1 MLEYVR
7 RLLLAQTRLAA
18 QFDTAPQPEI
28 REVTLQMEKKEQNS
42 PEEDAPGQEKRPG
55 LMQTGAEMD
64 GTETWSAEQALREM
78 ARQTLRLESMQLQ
91 KSAQAQLEQTRKMEP
106 AMTQL
111 TQRQRVD
118 ITARTPDSAEGGVVG
133 SYRQKMEFAGIASSP
148 SQRSMQEISRF
159 FERDARRYG

>member
-28 REVTLQMEKKEQNS
+28 REIALRAERETGDAQEQNTQS
-42 PEEDAPGQEKRPG
+42 REKRPG
-55 LMQTGAEMD
+55 LMQAGAEMD

-78 ARQTLRLESMQLQ
+78 TRQTMRLESMQLQ
-91 KSAQAQLEQTRKMEP
+91 KSAQAQLEQTRKMEA
-106 AMTQL
+106 AMTEL

-133 SYRQKMEFAGIASSP
+133 SYRQQMEFAGIASSP

>member
-42 PEEDAPGQEKRPG
+42 PEEDAPGQLKRPG

-91 KSAQAQLEQTRKMEP
+91 KSAQAQLEQTRKMEA
-106 AMTQL
+106 AMTEL

-133 SYRQKMEFAGIASSP
+133 SYRQKMEFAGIASGP

>member
-78 ARQTLRLESMQLQ
+78 TRQTMRLESMQLQ
-91 KSAQAQLEQTRKMEP
+91 KSAQAQLEQTRRLEA
-106 AMTQL
+106 AMTEL

-118 ITARTPDSAEGGVVG
+118 ITSRTPDSAEGGVVG
-133 SYRQKMEFAGIASSP
+133 SCRRRMEVAGIASGP

>member
-55 LMQTGAEMD
+55 LMQAGAEMD
-64 GTETWSAEQALREM
+64 GRETWSAEQALREM

-91 KSAQAQLEQTRKMEP
+91 KSAQAQLEQTRRLEA
-106 AMTQL
+106 AMTEL
-111 TQRQRVD
+111 TQRQHVD
-118 ITARTPDSAEGGVVG
+118 ITARTPDSAAGGMMG
-133 SYRQKMEFAGIASSP
+133 SYRQRMEVAGIASGP

>member
-91 KSAQAQLEQTRKMEP
+91 KSAQAQLEQTRKMEA
-106 AMTQL
+106 AMTEL

-133 SYRQKMEFAGIASSP
+133 SYRQTLEFAGIASGP

>member
-7 RLLLAQTRLAA
+7 QLLLAQTRLAA

-91 KSAQAQLEQTRKMEP
+91 KSAQAQLEQTRKMEA
-106 AMTQL
+106 AMTEL

-133 SYRQKMEFAGIASSP
+133 SYRQKMEFAGIASGP

>member
-7 RLLLAQTRLAA
+7 RLLLAQVRLAA

-28 REVTLQMEKKEQNS
+28 REIALRAERETGDAQEQNTQS
-42 PEEDAPGQEKRPG
+42 REKRPG
-55 LMQTGAEMD
+55 LMQAGAEMD
-64 GTETWSAEQALREM
+64 GTETWSAEQALRKM
-78 ARQTLRLESMQLQ
+78 TRQTMRLESMQLQ
-91 KSAQAQLEQTRKMEP
+91 KSAQAQLEQTRKMEA
-106 AMTQL
+106 AMTEL

-118 ITARTPDSAEGGVVG
+118 ITARTPDSAAGGMMG
-133 SYRQKMEFAGIASSP
+133 SYRQRMEVAGIASGP

>member
-1 MLEYVR
+1 
-7 RLLLAQTRLAA
+7 
-18 QFDTAPQPEI
+18 
-28 REVTLQMEKKEQNS
+28 MEKKEQNS

-55 LMQTGAEMD
+55 LMQAGAEMD

-78 ARQTLRLESMQLQ
+78 ARQTMRLESMQLQ
-91 KSAQAQLEQTRKMEP
+91 KSAQAQLEQTRRLEA
-106 AMTQL
+106 AMTEL

-118 ITARTPDSAEGGVVG
+118 ITSRTPDSAAGGMMG
-133 SYRQKMEFAGIASSP
+133 SCRRRMEFAGIASGP

>member
-78 ARQTLRLESMQLQ
+78 TRQTMRLESMQLQ
-91 KSAQAQLEQTRKMEP
+91 KSAQAQLEQTRKMEA
-106 AMTQL
+106 AMTEL

-133 SYRQKMEFAGIASSP
+133 SYRQQMEFAGIASGP

>member
-42 PEEDAPGQEKRPG
+42 PEEDAPGREKRPG
-55 LMQTGAEMD
+55 GRQTD
-64 GTETWSAEQALREM
+64 TEIKAAKIWSAEQALREM
-78 ARQTLRLESMQLQ
+78 ARQTMRLESMQLQ
-91 KSAQAQLEQTRKMEP
+91 KSAQAQMEQTRRLEA
-106 AMTQL
+106 AMTEL

-118 ITARTPDSAEGGVVG
+118 ITARTPDSAAGGMMG
-133 SYRQKMEFAGIASSP
+133 SYRQQMEVAGIASGP

>member
-7 RLLLAQTRLAA
+7 RLLLAQVRLAA

-28 REVTLQMEKKEQNS
+28 REVTLRSEQ
-42 PEEDAPGQEKRPG
+42 EAGDAQEQSTQSREKRPG
-55 LMQTGAEMD
+55 LMP
-64 GTETWSAEQALREM
+64 LRQLP
-78 ARQTLRLESMQLQ
+78 RQTLRLESMQLQ
-91 KSAQAQLEQTRKMEP
+91 KSAQAQMEQTGRLEA
-106 AMTQL
+106 AMTEL

-118 ITARTPDSAEGGVVG
+118 ITARTPDSAAGGMMG
-133 SYRQKMEFAGIASSP
+133 SYRQQMEVAGIASGP

>member
-78 ARQTLRLESMQLQ
+78 ARQTLRLG
-91 KSAQAQLEQTRKMEP
+91 EP
-106 AMTQL
+106 CSCKN
-111 TQRQRVD
+111 RR
-118 ITARTPDSAEGGVVG
+118 R
-133 SYRQKMEFAGIASSP
+133 
-148 SQRSMQEISRF
+148 RSWSRR
-159 FERDARRYG
+159 ERWRRR

>member
-7 RLLLAQTRLAA
+7 RLLLAQVRLAA

-42 PEEDAPGQEKRPG
+42 PEEDAPGREKRPG
-55 LMQTGAEMD
+55 GRQTD
-64 GTETWSAEQALREM
+64 TEIKAAKIWSAEQALREM
-78 ARQTLRLESMQLQ
+78 ARQTMRLESMQLQ
-91 KSAQAQLEQTRKMEP
+91 KSAQMEQTRRLEA
-106 AMTQL
+106 AMTEL

-118 ITARTPDSAEGGVVG
+118 ITARTPDSAAGGMMG
-133 SYRQKMEFAGIASSP
+133 SYRQQMEVAGIASGP

>member
-42 PEEDAPGQEKRPG
+42 PEEDAPGREKRPG
-55 LMQTGAEMD
+55 LMQAGAEMD

-78 ARQTLRLESMQLQ
+78 TRQTMRLESMQLQ
-91 KSAQAQLEQTRKMEP
+91 KSAQAQLEQTRRLEA
-106 AMTQL
+106 AMTEL
-111 TQRQRVD
+111 TQRQHVD
-118 ITARTPDSAEGGVVG
+118 ITARTPDSAAGGMMG
-133 SYRQKMEFAGIASSP
+133 SYRQRMEVAGIASSP

>member
-28 REVTLQMEKKEQNS
+28 REVTLRSEQ
-42 PEEDAPGQEKRPG
+42 EAGDAQEQSTQSREKRPG
-55 LMQTGAEMD
+55 LMQAGAEMD

-91 KSAQAQLEQTRKMEP
+91 KSAQAQLEQTRRLEA
-106 AMTQL
+106 AMTEL
-111 TQRQRVD
+111 T
-118 ITARTPDSAEGGVVG
+118 
-133 SYRQKMEFAGIASSP
+133 
-148 SQRSMQEISRF
+148 
-159 FERDARRYG
+159 

>member
-28 REVTLQMEKKEQNS
+28 REVTLREEHETRDGKD
-42 PEEDAPGQEKRPG
+42 EDAFGSKKRPG
-55 LMQTGAEMD
+55 LIQA
-64 GTETWSAEQALREM
+64 GTEMGAAESWSAEQALREM
-78 ARQTLRLESMQLQ
+78 ARQTMRLESMQMER
-91 KSAQAQLEQTRKMEP
+91 SAQAQLEQTRRLEA
-106 AMTQL
+106 AMTAL
-111 TQRQRVD
+111 TERQSVD
-118 ITARTPDSAEGGVVG
+118 IASKTPDSAEGGLMG
-133 SYRQKMEFAGIASSP
+133 SYRQRMEFAGIASSP

>member
-28 REVTLQMEKKEQNS
+28 WEVTLQMEKKEQNS

-91 KSAQAQLEQTRKMEP
+91 KSAQAQLEQTRKMEA
-106 AMTQL
+106 AMTEL

>member
-28 REVTLQMEKKEQNS
+28 REVTLRAERETGDSQELSTQS
-42 PEEDAPGQEKRPG
+42 REKRSG
-55 LMQTGAEMD
+55 VTQA
-64 GTETWSAEQALREM
+64 GTEIGAAESWSAEQALREM
-78 ARQTLRLESMQLQ
+78 ARQTMRLESMQMER
-91 KSAQAQLEQTRKMEP
+91 SAQAQLEQTRRLEA
-106 AMTQL
+106 AMTEL
-111 TQRQRVD
+111 TRRQCVD
-118 ITARTPDSAEGGVVG
+118 ITSRTPDSSEGGLMG
-133 SYRQKMEFAGIASSP
+133 SYRQRMEFAGIASSP

>member
-28 REVTLQMEKKEQNS
+28 REVTRQMEKKEQNY

-91 KSAQAQLEQTRKMEP
+91 KSAQAQLEQTRKMEA
-106 AMTQL
+106 AMTEL

>member
-28 REVTLQMEKKEQNS
+28 REIALRAERETGDAQEQNTQS
-42 PEEDAPGQEKRPG
+42 REKRPG
-55 LMQTGAEMD
+55 LMQAGAEMD

-78 ARQTLRLESMQLQ
+78 TRQTMRLESMQLQ
-91 KSAQAQLEQTRKMEP
+91 KSAQAQLEA
-106 AMTQL
+106 AMTEL

-118 ITARTPDSAEGGVVG
+118 ITSRTPDSAAGGMMG
-133 SYRQKMEFAGIASSP
+133 SYRQQMEVAGIASGP

>member
-78 ARQTLRLESMQLQ
+78 TRQTLRLESMQLQ
-91 KSAQAQLEQTRKMEP
+91 KSAQAQMEQTRRLEA
-106 AMTQL
+106 AMTEL

-118 ITARTPDSAEGGVVG
+118 ITSRTLDSAAGGMMG
-133 SYRQKMEFAGIASSP
+133 SCRRRMEVAGIASGP

>member
-28 REVTLQMEKKEQNS
+28 REIALRAERETGDAQEQNTQS
-42 PEEDAPGQEKRPG
+42 REKRPG
-55 LMQTGAEMD
+55 LMQAGAEMD

-78 ARQTLRLESMQLQ
+78 TRQTLRLESMQLQ
-91 KSAQAQLEQTRKMEP
+91 KSAQAQLEQTRKMEA
-106 AMTQL
+106 AMTEL

-118 ITARTPDSAEGGVVG
+118 ITSRTPDSAEDGVVG
-133 SYRQKMEFAGIASSP
+133 SYRQQMEVAGIASSP

>member
-78 ARQTLRLESMQLQ
+78 ARQTMRLESMQLQ
-91 KSAQAQLEQTRKMEP
+91 KSAQAQLEQTRKMEA
-106 AMTQL
+106 AMTEL

>member
-91 KSAQAQLEQTRKMEP
+91 KSAQAQLEQTRRLEA
-106 AMTQL
+106 AMTEL

-133 SYRQKMEFAGIASSP
+133 SYRQKMEFAGIASGP

>member
-78 ARQTLRLESMQLQ
+78 TRQTMRLESMQLQ
-91 KSAQAQLEQTRKMEP
+91 KSAQAQLEQTRKMEA
-106 AMTQL
+106 AMTEL

-133 SYRQKMEFAGIASSP
+133 SCRRRMEVAGIASGP

>member
-42 PEEDAPGQEKRPG
+42 PEEDAPGREKRPG
-55 LMQTGAEMD
+55 GRQTDTEIKAAEI
-64 GTETWSAEQALREM
+64 WSAEQALREM

-91 KSAQAQLEQTRKMEP
+91 KSAQAQMEQTRRLEA
-106 AMTQL
+106 AMTEL

-118 ITARTPDSAEGGVVG
+118 ITSRTPDSAAGGMMG
-133 SYRQKMEFAGIASSP
+133 SCRRRMEFAGIASGP

>member
-28 REVTLQMEKKEQNS
+28 REIALRAERETGDAQEQNTQS
-42 PEEDAPGQEKRPG
+42 REKRPG
-55 LMQTGAEMD
+55 LMQAGAEMD

-91 KSAQAQLEQTRKMEP
+91 KSAQAQMEQTRRLEA
-106 AMTQL
+106 AMT
-111 TQRQRVD
+111 
-118 ITARTPDSAEGGVVG
+118 E
-133 SYRQKMEFAGIASSP
+133 
-148 SQRSMQEISRF
+148 
-159 FERDARRYG
+159 

>member
-28 REVTLQMEKKEQNS
+28 REIALRAERETGDAQEQNTQS
-42 PEEDAPGQEKRPG
+42 REKRPG

-78 ARQTLRLESMQLQ
+78 ARQTMRLESMQLQ
-91 KSAQAQLEQTRKMEP
+91 KSAQAQLALR
-106 AMTQL
+106 
-111 TQRQRVD
+111 RVRRSGRCRRFRVFLSATPED
-118 ITARTPDSAEGGVVG
+118 MDRSLKTA
-133 SYRQKMEFAGIASSP
+133 
-148 SQRSMQEISRF
+148 
-159 FERDARRYG
+159 DAFYIWRRRGRRC

>member
-55 LMQTGAEMD
+55 LMQA
-64 GTETWSAEQALREM
+64 
-78 ARQTLRLESMQLQ
+78 
-91 KSAQAQLEQTRKMEP
+91 
-106 AMTQL
+106 
-111 TQRQRVD
+111 
-118 ITARTPDSAEGGVVG
+118 GVV
-133 SYRQKMEFAGIASSP
+133 
-148 SQRSMQEISRF
+148 
-159 FERDARRYG
+159 

>member
-1 MLEYVR
+1 
-7 RLLLAQTRLAA
+7 
-18 QFDTAPQPEI
+18 
-28 REVTLQMEKKEQNS
+28 
-42 PEEDAPGQEKRPG
+42 
-55 LMQTGAEMD
+55 MQTGAEMD

-91 KSAQAQLEQTRKMEP
+91 KSAQAQLEQTRKMEA
-106 AMTQL
+106 AMTEL

-133 SYRQKMEFAGIASSP
+133 SYRQTMEFAGIASSP
-148 SQRSMQEISRF
+148 SQRSMQDISRF